1 MHDLQGQKRPS
12 TYLSLVTKMVVQFDE
27 KNFKIII
34 INISRTETETR
45 RRQSSFRSLPNF
57 REIDF
62 TKKICTSIIK
72 TTTPGGLQRPVV

>member
-34 INISRTETETR
+34 INISSETEKT
-45 RRQSSFRSLPNF
+45 RRQSSFRNLPNF

-62 TKKICTSIIK
+62 TKKICTSIK
-72 TTTPGGLQRPVV
+72 TTITPGGLQRPVV